1 MKRTS
6 LLGGA
11 LVAAAM
17 TLISVGGSVAH
28 PAMTAVPPPSYAQAT
43 FATPAPP
50 SSPDVIL
57 AVSDLVDLERTIK
70 ATSQQERDKLKP
82 DNDRTVMLD
91 SVR

>member
-28 PAMTAVPPPSYAQAT
+28 PAMAALPPPSYAQAT
-43 FATPAPP
+43 FATPTPP

-70 ATSQQERDKLKP
+70 ATSKEERDKFKLDSARP
-82 DNDRTVMLD
+82 GMLD
-91 SVR
+91 RV